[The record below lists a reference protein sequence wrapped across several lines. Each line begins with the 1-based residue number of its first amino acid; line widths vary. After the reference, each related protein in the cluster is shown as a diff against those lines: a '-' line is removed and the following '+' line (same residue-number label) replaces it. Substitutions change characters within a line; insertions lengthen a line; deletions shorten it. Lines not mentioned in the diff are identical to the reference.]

1 MVVAGAPDGDYGN
14 VMPSRD
20 LLVLAGLVSETLER
34 HGLVACGRREDG
46 VARVDF
52 WTRDGLAYR
61 HVLKDEEVTVEEV
74 VATCLAKAKISA
86 SPVRSTSPLN

>member
-1 MVVAGAPDGDYGN
+1 
-14 VMPSRD
+14 MPSRD
-20 LLVLAGLVSETLER
+20 LLLLAGLASETLER

-61 HVLKDEEVTVEEV
+61 HVLKDTEATVEEV
-74 VATCLAKAKISA
+74 VAACLAKAHISA
-86 SPVRSTSPLN
+86 SPVRGNTSPLN